1 MEKST
6 VAGFVQQRSMTV
18 SSNLSLLRFTGS
30 WDEGRVVVF
39 FVVWSASSP
48 SKLFSV
54 LCLVSG
60 FSGWTGQMKKPVETT
75 KEQWWNSV
83 ERMHATVAG
92 GVAVSGEPWD
102 TEPSL
107 AAQIKGTR
115 MLGRPLAACSH
126 PALHVQ
132 AKQVTG
138 SSCKVINRSFP
149 LSAFHANTLQT
160 KKTKPSRKQAE
171 RRENRTVSPSEQFCR
186 LLVVI
191 KPWQYR
197 REASCFHSVAY
208 L

>member
-1 MEKST
+1 
-6 VAGFVQQRSMTV
+6 
-18 SSNLSLLRFTGS
+18 
-30 WDEGRVVVF
+30 
-39 FVVWSASSP
+39 
-48 SKLFSV
+48 
-54 LCLVSG
+54 
-60 FSGWTGQMKKPVETT
+60 MKKPVETT

-92 GVAVSGEPWD
+92 AVAVPWD

-115 MLGRPLAACSH
+115 MFGRPLAACSH

-160 KKTKPSRKQAE
+160 PD
-171 RRENRTVSPSEQFCR
+171 
-186 LLVVI
+186 
-191 KPWQYR
+191 
-197 REASCFHSVAY
+197 
-208 L
+208 